1 MRLSEVQARE
11 KVCTAHWDGED
22 VDVCYR
28 PSKVTPAMLANV
40 LDMVKD
46 GNSAASAEIES
57 VPALLE
63 PILVWWDVLDD
74 NDERLPT
81 DAKTIRSMPMSFLSA
96 VVAATQEDMKPG
108 KAES

>member
-11 KVCTAHWDGED
+11 KVCTVEYDGEQ

-28 PSKVTPAMLANV
+28 PAKVTPDMLSNV
-40 LDMVKD
+40 LDMVSNPD
-46 GNSAASAEIES
+46 NAASAEIDS

-74 NDERLPT
+74 DDNRLPT
-81 DAKTIRSMPMSFLSA
+81 DATTIRSMPMAFLGA
-96 VVAATQEDMKPG
+96 VVQATQADMRPG